1 MTDDNEVIKT
11 LRAQINDYA
20 NQIETLERNLIRA
33 QHAKTT
39 PNGDRSFNACV
50 TPKQPTASKQEID
63 SRWPLDA
70 DEYKRYGRQMIV
82 PQVGID
88 GCFSLSNHVVDGM
101 VNSIF
106 A

>member
-1 MTDDNEVIKT
+1 MTDDNEVVKA
-11 LRAQINDYA
+11 LRSQIDDYA
-20 NQIETLERNLIRA
+20 NQLEILKKNFIRA

-39 PNGDRSFNACV
+39 PDGDGSSNASIS
-50 TPKQPTASKQEID
+50 PKQLTASKQEVD
-63 SRWPLDA
+63 LRWPLDT

-88 GCFSLSNHVVDGM
+88 GCFKIPNHIVDAM
-101 VNSIF
+101 VNLIF